1 MAYQSQFP
9 ISVVDGTNAS
19 TAIFVDGVWR
29 DGLDHKVDHAVA
41 GAPSLRCKL
50 QIAGSARYQF
60 AGENECATSKG
71 EYMFI
76 HHPAGCEKREI
87 VEPGVEE
94 RSVVVCFP
102 VSSTHLGVLERN
114 DPAVDR
120 ALERMT
126 DRLLLRRGTI
136 PKHML
141 AIVHALFDIDVE
153 SRTAKLLR
161 RAKIDEL
168 SCILLDLFLGDYD
181 APAGY
186 ALTARDRRHAREV
199 YEIIRGELSSALT
212 VSDLAARVG
221 SNRAKLTTAFRTIYG
236 ETVHQCVQR
245 ERMIRAGAL
254 IKADNYSMGD
264 IAEMVGYG
272 HLSNFSIAFKNYFG
286 VAPSS
291 MRNAN

>member
-9 ISVVDGTNAS
+9 ISVIDGSNAS
-19 TAIFVDGVWR
+19 TAIFLDGVWR
-29 DGLDHKVDHAVA
+29 EGLDHKVDHAVA

-50 QIAGSARYQF
+50 QLRGTARYQF
-60 AGENECATSKG
+60 AGANECATSKG
-71 EYMFI
+71 EYLFI

-94 RSVVVCFP
+94 RSIVVCFP
-102 VSSTHLGVLERN
+102 VSATRLGVLERD

-120 ALERMT
+120 ALHQMT
-126 DRLLLRRGTI
+126 DSLMLRRGAI
-136 PKHML
+136 PRNL
-141 AIVHALFDIDVE
+141 LTVADGLFDIAAQ
-153 SRTAKLLR
+153 SRNADLLR
-161 RAKIDEL
+161 RARIDEL
-168 SCILLDLFLGDYD
+168 SCLLLNFFLGEYE
-181 APAGY
+181 APAAY
-186 ALTARDRRHAREV
+186 SLTARDRRHAREV
-199 YEIIRGELSSALT
+199 YDIIRGELASALT

-221 SNRAKLTTAFRTIYG
+221 SNRAKLTAAFRTIYG

-245 ERMIRAGAL
+245 ERMVQAGAL
-254 IKADNYSMGD
+254 IKSDEHSMAD